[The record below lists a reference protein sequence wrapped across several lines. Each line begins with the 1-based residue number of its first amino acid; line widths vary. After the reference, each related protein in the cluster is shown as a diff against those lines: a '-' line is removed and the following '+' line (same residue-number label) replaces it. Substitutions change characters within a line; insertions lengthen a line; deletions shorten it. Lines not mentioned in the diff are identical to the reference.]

1 LLGHPVTSFCYPSGK
16 VNSMVAWHVANVG
29 YDSATTTVFGFRH
42 TLADRYIWTRLR
54 ISGGESRD
62 QFAAA
67 VSHGS

>member
-1 LLGHPVTSFCYPSGK
+1 
-16 VNSMVAWHVANVG
+16 MVAWQVANVG

-54 ISGGESRD
+54 ISGGETRD